1 MKKLRL
7 FILILF
13 IIFTVLP
20 VSIKAEG
27 DTLEPDVTVFAT
39 KDDLMTKFT
48 PNSTTGKSDNIAKI
62 KLGRDA
68 TNAHLI
74 EWYVLGKDDGITN
87 DEGEVID
94 NTVIFSVDTLYRNQ
108 VPFSETDHGPVNYD
122 YKNDE
127 GYVSGYDL
135 INNDSIDVNVSHYGA
150 SYIRNKLAEIFNNTD
165 YFNTKEQ
172 KLLNDTKIETKD
184 ERNGNNYILKDK
196 LYLLNITSN
205 DTEILLKIGS
215 VDDEKVIDK
224 SYWLNGNDYW
234 LRNEETS
241 GGTEWVY
248 SATPE
253 DSNGYS
259 INAGNP
265 IMPISIRPATNLNL
279 SNVLFASAAKYDA
292 NGKLEANDAM
302 TLRLDGSDR
311 GLGSATVYSDRI
323 EIKNGTNVNT
333 ALFVQGKNGNDNWS
347 YRIYIPTDGSVNKV
361 TKTDIINALTSLN
374 ITDIDL
380 SKCKV
385 WLETT
390 VEEQRMKYAVEA
402 KQTISRVSIN
412 ISNPVPGKSL
422 AEEINKS
429 TTDVNYTA
437 SSIEWNTTDETAG
450 YYKEYTASVTLTPKT
465 GYAFIDMYIDGSPIK
480 TSASVNGFDATS
492 VTKNNDG
499 TLTVTYEFDP
509 TAKDEFVKAYDPD
522 PITVENGT
530 SLEDIKALIPET
542 VKVDTK
548 GQGKIDK
555 PVSWNPYA
563 DIYTSY
569 DPTKKDSQ
577 SFTIDG
583 GVNLGDSIS
592 YSNDGPPQVKL
603 SIFVKAAEV
612 VPTPTPVPPS
622 SSNNPNTGNTTDD
635 GYVVPNTGVK

>member
-13 IIFTVLP
+13 MIFTVLP

-27 DTLEPDVTVFAT
+27 DTLEPDVSVFAT
-39 KDDLMTKFT
+39 KDDMMGETFS
-48 PNSTTGKSDNIAKI
+48 PNENGVPENIGKIAFGK
-62 KLGRDA
+62 
-68 TNAHLI
+68 NANNKTQ
-74 EWYVLGKDDGITN
+74 EWYVLGADSGVNDGKN
-87 DEGEVID
+87 
-94 NTVIFSVDTLYRNQ
+94 NTVIFAADNIRNS
-108 VPFSETDHGPVNYD
+108 PFSNI
-122 YKNDE
+122 
-127 GYVSGYDL
+127 S
-135 INNDSIDVNVSHYGA
+135 NNDYSSDVNTARLFMQAMVDVNTTEFFTSHE
-150 SYIRNKLAEIFNNTD
+150 IELMNKTTITAYQTIS
-165 YFNTKEQ
+165 
-172 KLLNDTKIETKD
+172 D
-184 ERNGNNYILKDK
+184 E
-196 LYLLNITSN
+196 LYLLSADGINSNIIKAGSN
-205 DTEILLKIGS
+205 DQIKLAMN
-215 VDDEKVIDK
+215 
-224 SYWLNGNDYW
+224 SYWKNGEDFW
-234 LRNEETS
+234 LRTNYGTGVLYADTGNVTS
-241 GGTEWVY
+241 STTHLSESGFL
-248 SATPE
+248 
-253 DSNGYS
+253 
-259 INAGNP
+259 
-265 IMPISIRPATNLNL
+265 RPAFNLNL
-279 SNVLFASAAKYDA
+279 TNVLFASAAKDNE
-292 NGKLEANDAM
+292 NGKIDANDAM
-302 TLRLDGSDR
+302 TLRFDGSNI
-311 GLGSATVYSDRI
+311 GIGSATVYSDHI
-323 EIKNGTNVNT
+323 EIKKGTNGTDT
-333 ALFVQGKNGNDNWS
+333 ALFVQGKNGDVNWS
-347 YRIYIPTDGSVNKV
+347 YRKGIPNNGSVNKV
-361 TKTDIINALTSLN
+361 TKTDIINALTSLS

-385 WLETT
+385 WLEITDI
-390 VEEQRMKYAVEA
+390 EQSVKYAVEA
-402 KQTISRVSIN
+402 KQAISRVSIN

-492 VTKNNDG
+492 VTKNTDG
-499 TLTVTYEFDP
+499 TLTITYEFEP
-509 TAKDEFVKAYDPD
+509 TAKDEFVKAYDPY

-555 PVSWNPYA
+555 PVSWNPGA

-569 DPTKKDSQ
+569 DPIKKDSQ
-577 SFTIDG
+577 SFIIDG
-583 GVNLGDSIS
+583 GVNLGESIS

-603 SIFVKAAEV
+603 SIIVEAAEV

>member
-27 DTLEPDVTVFAT
+27 DTLEPDVSVFAT
-39 KDDLMTKFT
+39 KDDMMGETFS
-48 PNSTTGKSDNIAKI
+48 PNENGVPENIGKIAFGK
-62 KLGRDA
+62 
-68 TNAHLI
+68 NANNKTQ
-74 EWYVLGKDDGITN
+74 EWYVLGADSGVNDGKN
-87 DEGEVID
+87 
-94 NTVIFSVDTLYRNQ
+94 NTVIFAADNIRNS
-108 VPFSETDHGPVNYD
+108 PFSNF
-122 YKNDE
+122 
-127 GYVSGYDL
+127 S
-135 INNDSIDVNVSHYGA
+135 NNDYSSDLNSARDFMKAMIDVSTTEFFTSHE
-150 SYIRNKLAEIFNNTD
+150 IELMNKTTITAYQTIS
-165 YFNTKEQ
+165 
-172 KLLNDTKIETKD
+172 D
-184 ERNGNNYILKDK
+184 E
-196 LYLLNITSN
+196 LYLLSADGINSNIIKAGSN
-205 DTEILLKIGS
+205 DQIKLAMN
-215 VDDEKVIDK
+215 
-224 SYWLNGNDYW
+224 SYWKNGEDFW
-234 LRNEETS
+234 LRTYDYDSRGVLYADTGNVTS
-241 GGTEWVY
+241 STTHLSESGFL
-248 SATPE
+248 
-253 DSNGYS
+253 
-259 INAGNP
+259 
-265 IMPISIRPATNLNL
+265 RPATNLNL
-279 SNVLFASAAKYDA
+279 TNVLFASAAKDHE
-292 NGKLEANDAM
+292 NGEIKANDAM
-302 TLRLDGSDR
+302 TLRLDGSNI
-311 GLGSATVYSDRI
+311 GLGSATVYSDHI
-323 EIKNGTNVNT
+323 EIKKGTNSADT
-333 ALFVQGKNGNDNWS
+333 ALFVQGKNDDKNWS
-347 YRIYIPTDGSVNKV
+347 YRASIPNNGSVNKV

-390 VEEQRMKYAVEA
+390 DLEQRMKYAVEA
-402 KQTISRVSIN
+402 KQAISRVSIN

-465 GYAFIDMYIDGSPIK
+465 GYEFIDTYIDGLPIK

-492 VTKNNDG
+492 VTKNTDG
-499 TLTVTYEFDP
+499 TLTITYEFEP
-509 TAKDEFVKAYDPD
+509 TAKDEFVKAYDPY

-555 PVSWNPYA
+555 PVSWNPGA

-577 SFTIDG
+577 SFIIDG
-583 GVNLGDSIS
+583 GVNLGESIS

-603 SIFVKAAEV
+603 SIIVEAAEV

-622 SSNNPNTGNTTDD
+622 SSNKPNTGNTTDD